1 MPKAKNI
8 KPLLLTLANSAKAE
22 NKKKIQELIGLWED
36 RKIPNYKTVQN
47 LALKLAS
54 SHKATLKSAEKEYQE
69 FKDKYKTKPSMTGR
83 LKNKTTVITLTD
95 TIGDLTRPKAHILI
109 NIVTNRYDDKGNEKI
124 GRTFGW
130 ALLVSRPVIEGLD
143 L

>member
-54 SHKATLKSAEKEYQE
+54 THKATLKSA
-69 FKDKYKTKPSMTGR
+69 DKQ
-83 LKNKTTVITLTD
+83 
-95 TIGDLTRPKAHILI
+95 
-109 NIVTNRYDDKGNEKI
+109 
-124 GRTFGW
+124 
-130 ALLVSRPVIEGLD
+130 
-143 L
+143 

>member
-54 SHKATLKSAEKEYQE
+54 THKATLKSA
-69 FKDKYKTKPSMTGR
+69 DKQYDELVANYKSKPSMTGR
-83 LKNKTTVITLTD
+83 LKSKTQPNLLPTFSEVVA
-95 TIGDLTRPKAHILI
+95 RESWKSSFSY
-109 NIVTNRYDDKGNEKI
+109 RY
-124 GRTFGW
+124 
-130 ALLVSRPVIEGLD
+130 
-143 L
+143 